1 MFGKFDKNKI
11 EENNSRVEESSP
23 DSSQEEAQGTGSS
36 DMARDII
43 GHGLGIIGQM
53 AGIVGVVG
61 GSMYILTSLVGS
73 LGFSVLMTI
82 VGLLGLAVVCQLIA
96 NYTIVHDFDEIRGA
110 YNV

>member
-1 MFGKFDKNKI
+1 MFGKFNKKEI
-11 EENNSRVEESSP
+11 DENNSRVKESSP
-23 DSSQEEAQGTGSS
+23 DSSPKEEQGAGKS
-36 DMARDII
+36 DMARDIV

-82 VGLLGLAVVCQLIA
+82 IGLLGLAVICQLIA